1 MKALVAIKRVVDYNV
16 RIRVKPDHSDVDT
29 SNVKMSLNPFCEI
42 AVEEAV
48 RLKEQGIVSEI
59 VIVSIGKDDVQEQIR
74 AALAMGAD
82 RGILIEASDN
92 LAPLS
97 VAKLLAKV
105 IDDEKPE
112 ITILGKQSIDSDNN
126 QTSQMLAALC
136 DYPQATFASKVT
148 VSGNESVDVEREVD
162 GGLQTLT
169 INLPAIISTDL
180 RLNTPRFVK
189 LPDVMKAKKK
199 SIAKTTP
206 EEMGVSIDSNITL
219 LGVEPPAER
228 SPGIIVGSV
237 DELLECLK
245 TQSVL

>member
-16 RIRVKPDHSDVDT
+16 RVRVKSDHSDVDI
-29 SNVKMSLNPFCEI
+29 SNAKMSINPFCEI

-59 VIVSIGKDDVQEQIR
+59 VVVSIGEAEVQEQIR

-82 RGILIEASDN
+82 RGILIETSEN
-92 LAPLS
+92 LTSLS
-97 VAKLLAKV
+97 VAKLLTKV
-105 IDDEKPE
+105 VSNEEPE
-112 ITILGKQSIDSDNN
+112 IIILGKQAIDSDNN
-126 QTSQMLAALC
+126 QTCQMLAALC

-148 VSGNESVDVEREVD
+148 VNGNSSVVVEREVD
-162 GGLQTLT
+162 GGLQTLSMT
-169 INLPAIISTDL
+169 LPAIISTDL

-199 SIAKTTP
+199 PITKTTP
-206 EEMGVSIDSNITL
+206 EEMGINIDSNITL
-219 LGVEPPAER
+219 LGVEPPSER
-228 SPGIIVGSV
+228 SPGILVGSV
-237 DELLECLK
+237 DELLECLR

>member
-105 IDDEKPE
+105 IDAEKPE

-219 LGVEPPAER
+219 LGVEPPADR

>member
-16 RIRVKPDHSDVDT
+16 RVRVKSDHSDVDI
-29 SNVKMSLNPFCEI
+29 SNAKMSINPFCEI

-59 VIVSIGKDDVQEQIR
+59 VVVSIGKDEVQEQIR

-82 RGILIEASDN
+82 RGILIETSEN
-92 LAPLS
+92 LTSLS
-97 VAKLLAKV
+97 VAKLLTKV
-105 IDDEKPE
+105 VSNEQPE
-112 ITILGKQSIDSDNN
+112 ITILGKQAIDSDNN
-126 QTSQMLAALC
+126 QTCQMLAALC

-148 VSGNESVDVEREVD
+148 VNANSSVVVEREVD
-162 GGLQTLT
+162 GGLQTLSIT
-169 INLPAIISTDL
+169 LPAIISTDL

-199 SIAKTTP
+199 PITKTTP
-206 EEMGVSIDSNITL
+206 EEMGINIDSNITL
-219 LGVEPPAER
+219 LGVEPPSER
-228 SPGIIVGSV
+228 SPGILVGSV
-237 DELLECLK
+237 DELLECLR